1 MDNNIKIRR
10 ASKKDLNI
18 IREIALNVWPQ
29 TYAEILSPQQI
40 DYMMDRI
47 YSERSLVEQMDASHQ
62 FIIIYNQGIPVGFA
76 SYNEIEKN
84 IYKLQKLYVL
94 ASEQGHGTGRF
105 IIDYI
110 LSELKS
116 CNAKALRLNVN
127 RFNKARSF
135 YEKLGFEIISSE
147 DIDIGNGF
155 FMNDFI
161 MQKKL

>member
-1 MDNNIKIRR
+1 MDNNIKIKR

-29 TYAEILSPQQI
+29 TYAEILSAQER

-62 FIIIYNQGIPVGFA
+62 FIIIYNQRIPVGFA
-76 SYNEIEKN
+76 SYNEIEKD

-116 CNAKALRLNVN
+116 CK
-127 RFNKARSF
+127 
-135 YEKLGFEIISSE
+135 
-147 DIDIGNGF
+147 
-155 FMNDFI
+155 
-161 MQKKL
+161 